1 MIGGA
6 IAVQGRFHRPSKNPD
21 SLRLDEDVVAW
32 LESGGSGYQTR
43 VNAALRE
50 YRLKQGKESA

>member
-1 MIGGA
+1 VIGGA
-6 IAVQGRFHRPSKNPD
+6 IAVQGRFYRPSKNPYF
-21 SLRLDEDVVAW
+21 LRLDEDVVAW

-50 YRLKQGKESA
+50 HRLKQGKESA